1 MATVKFGIPDKEQS
15 ILLRK
20 MGIDPEQYAVIMASE
35 HALHL
40 QHHKTRH
47 EASIYIRE
55 GGEGISLN
63 EDQISL
69 LRSIGVEPRGYTIT
83 LDGKRILRFTH
94 NSSGNKLSI
103 YPNRRVTDDNQR
115 EGTT

>member
-1 MATVKFGIPDKEQS
+1 MATMKFGVPDKEQS
-15 ILLRK
+15 ILLRE
-20 MGIDPEQYAVIMASE
+20 MGIDPEQYAVILASDN
-35 HALHL
+35 ALHL

-63 EDQISL
+63 EEQFSL
-69 LRSIGVEPRGYTIT
+69 LRSIDVEPHGYSIT
-83 LDGKRILRFTH
+83 LAGKRLLRFTH
-94 NSSGNKLSI
+94 NSTGNKLSI
-103 YPNRRVTDDNQR
+103 YPNRCVIDDYQR